1 MPAAFDGESVDD
13 PAAGDE
19 VGGVV
24 EIDRGADVAG
34 DDFDFVADLNELAEF
49 AAVQHAV
56 LVKEGVDGNIFR
68 ALDRAEARR
77 GADAGRA
84 VLRDQRL
91 RARRGK

>member
-1 MPAAFDGESVDD
+1 MPAAFDGESADD

-34 DDFDFVADLNELAEF
+34 DDLHLVADLNELPEF

-56 LVKEGVDGNIFR
+56 LVKERVDGNILR

-77 GADAGRA
+77 GADAGRT

-91 RARRGK
+91 RARRGE